1 MRWTTGFVVSIVAAM
16 LLGGGPQALADWRGE
31 LPAGTVL
38 PVRFETSVSSATSHP
53 EDRVIAVLREDVRLG
68 GRVVLPA
75 GSELRGVV
83 VNAVPSGRVKTRARL
98 ALSFD
103 SIEVDGERHP
113 IRTRTIDLQA
123 APTRKRDAGIV
134 AGSTGAG
141 AVVGALA
148 DGGHGAKVGALI
160 GAGAGTAAVLH
171 NKGNEV
177 TLASG
182 TRWRVRL
189 SQPLVIR

>member
-1 MRWTTGFVVSIVAAM
+1 MRRTSRSIVLVFAAM
-16 LLGGGPQALADWRGE
+16 LLAGRTLAADWRGE

-38 PVRFETSVSSATSHP
+38 PVRFETTVSSATSRP

-68 GRVVLPA
+68 NRVVLPA

-83 VNAVPSGRVKTRARL
+83 LSAVPSGRVKTRARL

-103 SIEVDGERHP
+103 SIEVDGERHAMQ
-113 IRTRTIDLQA
+113 TRTINLEASD
-123 APTRKRDAGIV
+123 TRGRDAGIV

-148 DGGHGAKVGALI
+148 DGGKGAKVGALV
-160 GAGAGTAAVLH
+160 GAGAGTAAILH
-171 NKGNEV
+171 NKGKEV

-189 SQPLVIR
+189 SQPLALH